1 MKKLIVVAAVGL
13 ALERP
18 TGLFGADW
26 PQYRGPQHDGVSRE
40 TIDVGS
46 WAQAAPRRLWKASVG
61 IGFSGV
67 TVSGGR
73 VFTTGN
79 NGLKKGGQDTV
90 YCLDEATGRQI
101 WAFSYPQ
108 DLDPKY
114 YDGGPGA
121 TPTVVGDK
129 VFIVGRHG
137 LVHALEVSTGVATWS
152 RDLSKDPGLTVPD
165 WGFNSSV
172 LADGPA
178 LVINAGSAG
187 IALDKATGKVLWN
200 TGKDECGYGTPVPF
214 AHDGRRLLAMFT
226 AKHVVAVDP
235 GSGKEDWRLPWKTDW
250 NVNAA
255 DPVFEG
261 HRMFVSSGYGTGCAA
276 YDLSGT
282 PPRRLWF
289 NKEIRAQMAS
299 AVIVAG
305 HVYGV
310 DGQGGDKDSRLK
322 CLDLATGALKWAS
335 PKAET
340 GNLSAVGDKLLWLTG
355 GGELVVVEGKPDA
368 YHERARAQVSSGK
381 HWTAPVMANG
391 RIFVRNAKGEL
402 VCIDAKGGHKPS

>member
-1 MKKLIVVAAVGL
+1 MRKFIVGVAVGL
-13 ALERP
+13 SLECP

-129 VFIVGRHG
+129 VFIV
-137 LVHALEVSTGVATWS
+137 
-152 RDLSKDPGLTVPD
+152 
-165 WGFNSSV
+165 
-172 LADGPA
+172 
-178 LVINAGSAG
+178 
-187 IALDKATGKVLWN
+187 
-200 TGKDECGYGTPVPF
+200 
-214 AHDGRRLLAMFT
+214 
-226 AKHVVAVDP
+226 
-235 GSGKEDWRLPWKTDW
+235 
-250 NVNAA
+250 
-255 DPVFEG
+255 
-261 HRMFVSSGYGTGCAA
+261 
-276 YDLSGT
+276 
-282 PPRRLWF
+282 
-289 NKEIRAQMAS
+289 
-299 AVIVAG
+299 
-305 HVYGV
+305 
-310 DGQGGDKDSRLK
+310 
-322 CLDLATGALKWAS
+322 
-335 PKAET
+335 
-340 GNLSAVGDKLLWLTG
+340 
-355 GGELVVVEGKPDA
+355 
-368 YHERARAQVSSGK
+368 
-381 HWTAPVMANG
+381 
-391 RIFVRNAKGEL
+391 
-402 VCIDAKGGHKPS
+402 